1 MKRDLV
7 HDNTSNDLASR
18 IAALAPEKRTL
29 MVHIRTRKLA
39 DGHTLVAQ
47 SLRRL
52 GITHVYCVSGTPIRE
67 TFAKCGE
74 LGIRLIGVRHQQAGV
89 MMAIAQNYV
98 SGRLIAISILSAGPA
113 VTNAATSILVARDNC
128 WPVIVLGGRRP
139 LTMQGMGSFQEL
151 DSIPMY
157 KPITKW
163 SALVEA
169 TSAIPD
175 YLDRAFKIAVS
186 GRPGPVYLDLPED
199 ILTGLASPSD
209 LFFPES
215 DHCSAADVDASMQ
228 AADVLLSA
236 ERPAIVIGKGVRWS
250 APYEEL
256 TRLVNEHAIP
266 FITSPMGHGYLPDDH
281 PLCYNDGRHVLMSRA
296 DAVLLLGARLD
307 WSFRFG
313 SELGPDVKLIQI
325 DIHAS
330 EIGINKTPT
339 VGIVGDVK
347 KVLQQILTF
356 MERKVDRYQ
365 KSDLAAWHAALSEE
379 RAGKRLKL
387 ESLMNTQSLPMTPHR
402 MLKEIRDFLPRD
414 AICVLDG
421 NVFMAAAQ
429 QVLPT
434 YSPAS
439 RLTAGSN
446 GCLGVGIPFGIGA
459 KLAHPDRL
467 VIVICGDT
475 AFGFNAMDMET
486 AVRHGVAVIIVVVN
500 NDGNCGALMQK
511 TYFHGGGE
519 RITMYQPGIQY
530 EAIMRAFGGHA
541 EFVDRPEQLKLALTR
556 AVASG
561 KAACVNVQVD
571 PNAPYPRD

>member
-1 MKRDLV
+1 MKGDFF
-7 HDNTSNDLASR
+7 DNKSDELAGR
-18 IAALAPEKRTL
+18 IAALPSEKRKL
-29 MVHIRTRKLA
+29 VGQNLTRKLV
-39 DGHTLVAQ
+39 DGHTSVAQ
-47 SLRRL
+47 SLKRL

-67 TFAKCGE
+67 TFAQCGE

-89 MMAIAQNYV
+89 MMALAQNYIT
-98 SGRLIAISILSAGPA
+98 GRLVAVSILSAGPA

-139 LTMQGMGSFQEL
+139 LNMQGMGSFQEL
-151 DSIPMY
+151 DSVPIY
-157 KPITKW
+157 KSITKW
-163 SALVEA
+163 SALVES
-169 TSAIPD
+169 TSSIPAC
-175 YLDRAFKIAVS
+175 LDRAFKIAVS

-199 ILTGLASPSD
+199 VLTGLASPSD
-209 LFFPES
+209 LCFREP
-215 DHCSAADVDASMQ
+215 DHCFDPNVNASRQ
-228 AADVLLSA
+228 AADILLSA

-250 APYEEL
+250 APYPEL
-256 TRLVNEHAIP
+256 TRLVNEYAIP
-266 FITSPMGHGYLPDDH
+266 FITSPMGRGSLPDDH
-281 PLCYNDGRHVLMSRA
+281 PLCCNDARHLLISRA
-296 DAVLLLGARLD
+296 DAVLLLGAKLD

-313 SELGPDVKLIQI
+313 SELAPDVKLIQI

-330 EIGINKTPT
+330 AIGINKTPT

-347 KVLQQILTF
+347 EVLQQILTS
-356 MERKVDRYQ
+356 MSNTDRYQ
-365 KSDLAAWHAALSEE
+365 RRELALWHTALNEE
-379 RAGKRLKL
+379 RARKRFKL
-387 ESLMNTQSLPMTPHR
+387 EALMNTESLPITPYR
-402 MLKEIRDFLPRD
+402 MLKEIRDWSPRD
-414 AICVLDG
+414 AICILDG

-434 YSPAS
+434 YLPAS
-439 RLTAGSN
+439 RITAGSN

-486 AVRHGVAVIIVVVN
+486 AVRHGVAVIVVVVN

-511 TYFHGGGE
+511 AFFPAGSE
-519 RITMYQPGIQY
+519 RVTMYEPGIRY
-530 EAIMRAFGGHA
+530 ENIMSAFGGHA
-541 EFVDRPEQLKLALTR
+541 EFVDRPEQLQPALSR

-571 PNAPYPRD
+571 PYAPYPKD